1 MVKEFR
7 AEMRRTAY
15 AQIAAMKQE
24 RIEELERKSANIQLE
39 IAANGI
45 VSPEAKAFF
54 DSLPKVDEL
63 IPPVSAKE
71 IFVLMEGR
79 PHTEE
84 RPRLYDWQKRNL
96 PEYQPD
102 LVTGEED

>member
-1 MVKEFR
+1 MQASWKESQAKVDARSDQLGIPRRFRPSIKQCEWLLGGLNMVKEFR

-45 VSPEAKAFF
+45 VSPE
-54 DSLPKVDEL
+54 V
-63 IPPVSAKE
+63 
-71 IFVLMEGR
+71 
-79 PHTEE
+79 
-84 RPRLYDWQKRNL
+84 
-96 PEYQPD
+96 
-102 LVTGEED
+102 